1 MPDTP
6 LTLGIDCGSSGL
18 RGVVVDAGGS
28 VVAEAHRPFPADT
41 DDPALW
47 AQAMDEVVADLA
59 RVGRIAAVAVDGT
72 SGTLLLTDDLGRPC
86 GETLLYNNS
95 RAAHLA
101 GPIKTLAPPESAAHG
116 ATSPAAR
123 LLLLQKRHPEARF
136 VLHQADWLA
145 ARLTG
150 RFGVSDDNNAL
161 KLGWDP
167 VARTWPAWLDA
178 FGIDRRLLPDVV
190 EPGTA
195 LGPAVLG
202 LLEGALVIAGTTDGC
217 ASFLATGANR
227 PGDGVT
233 ALGTTLT
240 LKLLSDRPIFAPAYG
255 IYSHKLLGH
264 WLAGGASN
272 SGGGALLRFFS
283 NDEIE
288 SLTLDLRPDEPVDL
302 GWHPL
307 PATGERFPVADPALA
322 FEPTDIPGDRARFL
336 QALLEGIAR
345 IEALAYARL
354 QELGAPRL
362 ATVRTVGG
370 GARNDA
376 WTTIRARH
384 LGVAMAPAISTDAAY
399 GTALLAQQGLHNA
412 CPRSPRPLFRHNWP

>member
-1 MPDTP
+1 MPEIP
-6 LTLGIDCGSSGL
+6 LALGIDCGTSGL
-18 RGVVVDAGGS
+18 RGVVIDAAGN
-28 VVAEAHRPFPADT
+28 VIAEAHRPFPAGT

-47 AQAMDEVVADLA
+47 ALAMDAVVAELA
-59 RVGRIAAVAVDGT
+59 ETGPIAAVAVDGT
-72 SGTLLLTDDLGRPC
+72 SGTLLLTDDLGRPS
-86 GETLLYNNS
+86 GEALLYNDN

-101 GPIKTLAPPESAAHG
+101 GPIATLAPPESAAHG

-123 LLLLQKRHPEARF
+123 LLLLQERHHDATF
-136 VLHQADWLA
+136 ALHQADWLA

-150 RFGVSDDNNAL
+150 RFGLSDDNNAL

-167 VARTWPAWLDA
+167 VARAWPGWLDT
-178 FGIDRRLLPDVV
+178 FGSERRLLPEVV

-195 LGPAVLG
+195 LGPAIHG
-202 LLEGALVIAGTTDGC
+202 PLEGAMVVAGTTDGC
-217 ASFLATGANR
+217 ASFLATGANA

-240 LKLLSDRPIFAPAYG
+240 LKLLSDCPIFAPQYG

-272 SGGGALLRFFS
+272 SGGGALLRFFTT
-283 NDEIE
+283 DEIE
-288 SLTLDLRPDEPVDL
+288 ALTPDLRPDEPLDL

-307 PATGERFPVADPALA
+307 PATGERFPVADPAMT
-322 FEPTDIPGDRARFL
+322 FDPTDMPADRARFF

-354 QELGAPRL
+354 HELGAPRL

-370 GARNDA
+370 GAGNHA
-376 WTTIRARH
+376 WTEIRTRH
-384 LGVAMAPAISTDAAY
+384 LGVAVAPAISTDAAF
-399 GTALLAQQGLHNA
+399 GTALLAQQGLQNA
-412 CPRSPRPLFRHNWP
+412 

>member
-1 MPDTP
+1 MPDCP
-6 LTLGIDCGSSGL
+6 LTLGIDCGTSGL

-28 VVAEAHRPFPADT
+28 VVAEAHRPFPAGT
-41 DDPALW
+41 DNPAAW
-47 AQAMDEVVADLA
+47 ALAMDEVVAELA
-59 RVGRIAAVAVDGT
+59 GIGPIAAVAVDGT

-86 GETLLYNNS
+86 GEALLYNDS
-95 RAAHLA
+95 RAVHLA
-101 GPIKTLAPPESAAHG
+101 GPIATLAPPESAAHG
-116 ATSPAAR
+116 ATSPAVR
-123 LLLLQKRHPEARF
+123 LLLLQERHPEARF
-136 VLHQADWLA
+136 ALHQADWLA

-167 VARTWPAWLDA
+167 VGRTWPAWLDR
-178 FGIDRRLLPDVV
+178 FGIDRRLLPEVV
-190 EPGTA
+190 EPGTK
-195 LGPAVLG
+195 LGQANHGVLQD
-202 LLEGALVIAGTTDGC
+202 AMVIAGTTDGC
-217 ASFLATGANR
+217 ASFLATGASR

-240 LKLLSDRPIFAPAYG
+240 LKLLADRPIFAPEYG

-283 NDEIE
+283 TDEIAA
-288 SLTLDLRPDEPVDL
+288 LTPDISPDAPLDL

-307 PATGERFPVADPALA
+307 PAKGERFPVADPGLV
-322 FEPTDIPGDRARFL
+322 FEPTDIPADRACFL

-345 IEALAYARL
+345 IEALAYMRL
-354 QELGAPRL
+354 HELGAPEL

-376 WTTIRARH
+376 WTEIRARH
-384 LGVAMAPAISTDAAY
+384 LGVTMPPAISTDAAY
-399 GTALLAQQGLHNA
+399 GTALLAQQGLSNA
-412 CPRSPRPLFRHNWP
+412 